1 MSNQSDGHI
10 TDEVLQV
17 YLDGELQAEEQSEIE
32 THLIDCKECV
42 SRLAKWR
49 SLFTEIERLPDL
61 DQVIDF
67 EPVVLA
73 QLSKAHTQPTRGFLF
88 VLAQAALAITLLA
101 YVWQQISS
109 LLPMGQLS
117 SLLSLPIQ
125 TLRDMSSHLVQGLQ
139 DVLNQFIS
147 WSPSAGNLIGRIPQ
161 ISSGNSL
168 LLYLG
173 GLAVMLWITGN
184 LYLLRVN
191 GQSEDAS
198 PQY

>member
-1 MSNQSDGHI
+1 MSNRSDGHI

-17 YLDGELQAEEQSEIE
+17 YLDGELQAVEQSEIE
-32 THLIDCKECV
+32 THLIDCKECA
-42 SRLAKWR
+42 SRLAQWR

-67 EPVVLA
+67 EPIVLA

-101 YVWQQISS
+101 YAWNQISS

-125 TLRDMSSHLVQGLQ
+125 TLRDMSGHLVQGLQ

-191 GQSEDAS
+191 GQSENAS
-198 PQY
+198 HQY